1 MQTVTLIG
9 GICNPVASTYA
20 DDTPIATISGAVTPS
35 GILISIWWFDAATI
49 RWFGYS
55 PTAPADVN
63 NLAFVD
69 RLEAIFI
76 CVSTAGDWSRPV
88 I

>member
-1 MQTVTLIG
+1 MATVTLIG
-9 GICNPVASTYA
+9 GICNPLASTYA
-20 DDTPIATISGAVTPS
+20 DGTPIATISGAVTPS
-35 GILISIWWFDAATI
+35 GILISIWWFDTATI

-76 CVSTAGDWSRPV
+76 CVSTAGGWSRPV